1 MSNCNC
7 TAAIRLSSTFGLL
20 CEMGTVSAPLF
31 EYLNQT
37 LLTAAASAAAAVAG
51 VRCCLQYS
59 NRVQR

>member
-1 MSNCNC
+1 M
-7 TAAIRLSSTFGLL
+7 
-20 CEMGTVSAPLF
+20 SAPLF

-37 LLTAAASAAAAVAG
+37 LLTAAASAAAAAAVAG